1 MTSPSESDAEVALR
15 EIIAERTRTRPCDKA
30 SDLTKREYFASQVI
44 SGLVSDIYTP
54 TIAANS
60 AVQYADALIE
70 ALNEASP
77 PD

>member
-30 SDLTKREYFASQVI
+30 SDLTKREYFASRALV
-44 SGLVSDIYTP
+44 GLTGSDDEWI
-54 TIAANS
+54 TIANR
-60 AVQYADALIE
+60 AVECADALIE
-70 ALNEASP
+70 ALNETSP